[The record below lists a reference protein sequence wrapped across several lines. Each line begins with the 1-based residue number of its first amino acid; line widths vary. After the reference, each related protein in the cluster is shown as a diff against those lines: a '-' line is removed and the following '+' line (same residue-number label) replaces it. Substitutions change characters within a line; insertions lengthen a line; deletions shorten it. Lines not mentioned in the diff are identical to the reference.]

1 MSRARSPVAIAPGSN
16 HQGEVRNLSPCYY
29 FCRFLISFRHLKLL
43 FACHQAVRDQR
54 ETALARQDKHQ
65 RLPTR
70 ANACHP
76 IEPFPM
82 DACAQSGRRLSRE
95 IHFQCS
101 LLAGKSGGVH
111 PTTMPAI
118 NPTQIEKRESI
129 NITKCLPSSPIMF
142 SWAGQF
148 ASSVSTSHR
157 VHQQGPLASSILP
170 F

>member
-1 MSRARSPVAIAPGSN
+1 M
-16 HQGEVRNLSPCYY
+16 
-29 FCRFLISFRHLKLL
+29 LL
-43 FACHQAVRDQR
+43 FLPVFDFFSPFEVIICLSSGSTRSARNGFGP
-54 ETALARQDKHQ
+54 ARQTSTLADKI
-65 RLPTR
+65 
-70 ANACHP
+70 NACHP
-76 IEPFPM
+76 IEPFLM

-95 IHFQCS
+95 IHFLCS

-129 NITKCLPSSPIMF
+129 KITKCLPSSPIMF